1 MNFANLTG
9 KTFVLGV
16 GAQKAGTTWLYEY
29 LRRHGA
35 FAMSPIKELHYFDQ
49 KLRPD
54 LCAAFGGAF
63 EAMLRNAQAG
73 IEGASANDPAKLE
86 ELSHLVDRVRMNHDE
101 SAYFDYFDRLAA
113 AGASHL
119 GEITPSY
126 SLIRA
131 DGFRRIRELFGEQG
145 LALKIVFLMRD
156 PIDRLLSQLAMEERE
171 NGRPADA
178 NAFRAALFSAHF
190 TDRSRYDRTI
200 ESLLGAF
207 DPADIHV
214 GFYETLFDERA
225 IAALCGF
232 LCVETR
238 PADFDRRV
246 NAGDAAPVIG
256 RSEHAMGLDCFREVY
271 DFCRQRFGAR
281 VPANWGEFIDH
292 AR

>member
-1 MNFANLTG
+1 MTFNNLTG
-9 KTFVLGV
+9 KIFVLGV

-73 IEGASANDPAKLE
+73 LHGASANDPAKLE
-86 ELSHLVDRVRMNHDE
+86 ELAHLTDRVRMNHDE
-101 SAYFDYFDRLAA
+101 SAYFDYFNRMAA
-113 AGASHL
+113 SGRSHL

-145 LALKIVFLMRD
+145 LTLKIVFLMRD
-156 PIDRLLSQLAMEERE
+156 PIDRLLSQLAMEQRE
-171 NGRPADA
+171 NGRAANADA
-178 NAFRAALFSAHF
+178 YRAALFSAHF

-200 ESLLGAF
+200 ESLHAAF
-207 DPADIHV
+207 EPGDIHV

-225 IAALCGF
+225 IDALCHF
-232 LCVETR
+232 LGVETR

-246 NAGDAAPVIG
+246 NAGDAAPTIG
-256 RSEHAMGLDCFREVY
+256 RDEHAMGLECFREVY
-271 DFCRQRFGAR
+271 DFCREHFSAQ
-281 VPANWGEFIDH
+281 VPASWGKFAETG
-292 AR
+292 R